1 MSDYITSLI
10 RTVVPIA
17 VGWLV
22 ATLANIGV
30 DLDETAAVTAL
41 TGLVIS
47 IYYVGQSPAGRR
59 PAGCWACRSRPSTR
73 PSRTARCCRSG
84 CGS

>member
-47 IYYVGQSPAGRR
+47 IYYALARWAESRWPQAGWLLGV
-59 PAGCWACRSRPSTR
+59 PKPPVYSTE
-73 PSRTARCCRSG
+73 
-84 CGS
+84 